1 MAILQEKVGLTN
13 DDLRKIR
20 LMRPGM
26 PVDLQVTS
34 AKTTKRVR
42 TEFVGMDGNRN
53 MIIRFPDEGKWGSL
67 RNAIYPDNTMIVR
80 YILEDET
87 GEVIAFKIKIVL
99 VLTKPSHLVFTTF
112 PLAIQSHDLRTE
124 QRAQIRIAAT
134 LLDATDDSEICH
146 CLVRDISP
154 QGCRISVDRTTKGA
168 RPTVKQQIK
177 MYFPQ
182 ADGKELLI
190 RGTVMNNKADE
201 VMYFYG
207 IKFDSSEEE
216 VNHLLT
222 QLMISAN

>member
-1 MAILQEKVGLTN
+1 MTILQENVGLTN
-13 DDLRKIR
+13 EDLRKIR

-34 AKTTKRVR
+34 VSSTKRVR
-42 TEFVGMDGNRN
+42 TEFIGMDGTRN

-67 RNAIYPDNTMIVR
+67 RDAIYKDNTMVVR

-87 GEVIAFKIKIVL
+87 GEVIAFKAKVIL

-112 PLAIQSHDLRTE
+112 PLAIQSHDLRAE
-124 QRAQIRIAAT
+124 KRAQIRVGAT
-134 LLDATDDSEICH
+134 LLDATDDREICH

-154 QGCRISVDRTTKGA
+154 QGCRISVERATEGA
-168 RPTVKQQIK
+168 RPDVKQQVK
-177 MYFPQ
+177 MHFPQ
-182 ADGKELLI
+182 AAGKELLL
-190 RGTVMNNKADE
+190 RGTVMNNKSNE

-207 IKFDSSEEE
+207 IKFESSEAD

-222 QLMISAN
+222 QLMISAK